1 MWIFDALLFG
11 ICLPFQCFTEVVCS
25 IPLEYP
31 EVLPSVFAR
40 CQFMSRISQKEFN
53 ECLLNYMRTL
63 EEGDLCMSSVL
74 MWIQENAEEWIDEN
88 KKDEDA
94 STSSFTKTKC
104 KYSGLSR
111 LWIYSHHIYRKELLK
126 KIPESAKE
134 LDLTGFCLPGK
145 PGIIC
150 AEGYKEN
157 CDEYWQRL
165 KYPNWKHISC
175 KHREDLPLQESD
187 IEDQLVQFR
196 LFNEFEVLAFEAH
209 GDYGLRNDYHMDLGQ
224 FREYLSQYGC
234 EGMFQ
239 IFFGLDTKSS
249 NNR

>member
-1 MWIFDALLFG
+1 MIWIWIGGGGGASVCLWIRGVDTHPHPLWTHPPWSTSGRYASYWNAFWFFMWIFDALLFG

-31 EVLPSVFAR
+31 EVLPSVFVR

-53 ECLLNYMRTL
+53 ECLLNCMRTL

-104 KYSGLSR
+104 KYSGLSK

-175 KHREDLPLQESD
+175 KHREDLPLQEFD
-187 IEDQLVQFR
+187 IEDHASAQFW
-196 LFNEFEVLAFEAH
+196 AF
-209 GDYGLRNDYHMDLGQ
+209 Q
-224 FREYLSQYGC
+224 
-234 EGMFQ
+234 
-239 IFFGLDTKSS
+239 
-249 NNR
+249 

>member
-1 MWIFDALLFG
+1 MIWIWICGGGECLPLDPRWGCGHTPQSPLDTPPWSTSGQYASYWNAFLSFMWIFDALLFG
-11 ICLPFQCFTEVVCS
+11 ICLPFQCFTEVMCS

-40 CQFMSRISQKEFN
+40 CQFMSRISQKEFH

-134 LDLTGFCLPGK
+134 WDLTGFCLPGK
-145 PGIIC
+145 PEIIC
-150 AEGYKEN
+150 VMV
-157 CDEYWQRL
+157 C
-165 KYPNWKHISC
+165 
-175 KHREDLPLQESD
+175 
-187 IEDQLVQFR
+187 
-196 LFNEFEVLAFEAH
+196 
-209 GDYGLRNDYHMDLGQ
+209 
-224 FREYLSQYGC
+224 
-234 EGMFQ
+234 
-239 IFFGLDTKSS
+239 FGTPRASG
-249 NNR
+249 